1 MNFIKTNDQ
10 LYDLLGDAEKFDKL
24 LQVVVETVRQQIL
37 CDVPALVLLHLKNE
51 LKYRELKER
60 FIKANPELVN
70 YKAETAQALNEVAA
84 NQPELP
90 LEKVFELGAIRAKE
104 LIRRARNERPET

>member
-1 MNFIKTNDQ
+1 MFVKDNDQ
-10 LYDLLGDAEKFDKL
+10 LYEMLGDAEKFDKL

-51 LKYRELKER
+51 LRYRELKEKFFR
-60 FIKANPELVN
+60 VNPELVEN
-70 YKAETAQALNEVAA
+70 KTEAARALNEVSAE
-84 NQPELP
+84 QPDIP

-104 LIRRARNERPET
+104 LIRRKRNERVEA

>member
-1 MNFIKTNDQ
+1 MMFIKDNDQ
-10 LYDLLGDAEKFDKL
+10 LYDILGDAEKFDKL

-51 LKYRELKER
+51 LKYRDLKEQ
-60 FIKANPELVN
+60 FFVKNPELVN
-70 YKAETAQALNEVAA
+70 YKAQTGQALNEIAA
-84 NQPELP
+84 NQPDLP

-104 LIRRARNERPET
+104 LIRRTQNERPET